1 MSENLVIIPTY
12 NESENIARLIPTI
25 MGLEPRFDVLVVD
38 DHSPDGT
45 AQIVR
50 ELQRQYPERLH
61 LIERKGKL
69 GLGTAYIEGFRFG
82 LARPYHFI
90 YEMDA
95 DFSHDPADLPRLMHH
110 ARNDSD
116 LVIGSR
122 YIRGGGVENW
132 PTNRLLLSRGASI
145 YVRLITGM
153 PIKDPTAGFVCFR
166 RKVLETI
173 DLEKI
178 QFIGYAFQI
187 EMKYAAYSLGFRL
200 KEIPI
205 IFRDRIEG
213 SSKMSKKII
222 REAITGVLKI
232 KLNSFKRNYYRKP
245 SLTASQPK
253 APQP

>member
-1 MSENLVIIPTY
+1 VSENLVIIPTY
-12 NESENIARLIPTI
+12 NESENIAQLIPKI
-25 MGLEPRFDVLVVD
+25 
-38 DHSPDGT
+38 
-45 AQIVR
+45 QIVR
-50 ELQRQYPERLH
+50 DLQQQYPQRLF

-95 DFSHDPADLPRLMHH
+95 DFSHDPTDLPRLLQH

-116 LVIGSR
+116 VVIGSR

-173 DLEKI
+173 NLDKI

-187 EMKYAAYSLGFRL
+187 EMKFAAYSLGFRL

-232 KLNSFKRNYYRKP
+232 KLNSFKHNYYHKP
-245 SLTASQPK
+245 LTSPSQPK